1 MDATPGIPGTPGT
14 PTTPEPSLPPGP
26 PEVPVGAERP
36 TAMGW
41 AGSGSSTRV
50 LVVMPSWIG
59 DAIMATPT
67 LRLIR
72 QTLPGAHVGLLV
84 RPGVDDLLRGLD
96 SFDAMHVDRAS
107 GMMGPKRVGQKLRGS
122 RYDVALL
129 LTNSFSTALTAMMAQ
144 IPRRVGYDRDARGLL
159 LTRRVRAE
167 TRAHVPGVQTRWKP
181 VPAAQYYWSL
191 AREMLIDELSRE
203 VASGRDVDV
212 RGSGPDGRTA
222 GRGLSE
228 SLPAEA
234 YLELRTTPED
244 ERQADEMLASAGLPP
259 RGAFALINPGGN
271 NPAKRWP
278 ADRFAAVAD
287 HLATEHGLVAL
298 VNGSPGEAEVVED
311 VVRLADVRTVALH
324 HLGGGLGSL
333 KALVRRSRIM
343 VSNDT
348 GPRHIAAAMGVPVV
362 TLFGPTD
369 PRWTTIPTRPGAGE
383 RVLVA
388 DPTLPEEMVAD
399 DHPERCRVD
408 RIRLQDVLG
417 ACDAL
422 LGDGARAEG

>member
-1 MDATPGIPGTPGT
+1 MDEARAIAAQDGAAEGAT
-14 PTTPEPSLPPGP
+14 GP
-26 PEVPVGAERP
+26 ARTG
-36 TAMGW
+36 
-41 AGSGSSTRV
+41 TRV

-72 QTLPGAHVGLLV
+72 RSMPDAHVGLLV
-84 RPGVDDLLRGLD
+84 RPGVDEVLRGLD
-96 SFDAMHVDRAS
+96 SFDEMHVDRPS
-107 GMMGPKRVGQKLRGS
+107 GMMGPKRVGQKLRGF

-167 TRAHVPGVQTRWKP
+167 TRAHVPGVQGRWKP

-191 AREMLIDELSRE
+191 TREMLRE
-203 VASGRDVDV
+203 ESAGGAGDVPEDMP
-212 RGSGPDGRTA
+212 GD
-222 GRGLSE
+222 
-228 SLPAEA
+228 A
-234 YLELRTTPED
+234 YLELRTTPGD
-244 ERQADEMLASAGLPP
+244 ERLADEMLSSAGLEP

-298 VNGSPGEAEVVED
+298 VNGSPGEAEVVEE

-324 HLGGGLGSL
+324 RLGGTLGSL

-343 VSNDT
+343 VTNDT
-348 GPRHIAAAMGVPVV
+348 GPRHVAAAMGVPVV

-369 PRWTTIPTRPGAGE
+369 HRWTTIPTRPGAGE
-383 RVLVA
+383 RVLLA
-388 DPTLPEEMVAD
+388 DPSLPEDMVAD

-408 RIRLQDVLG
+408 RIRLTDVVA
-417 ACDAL
+417 ACDEL
-422 LGDGARAEG
+422 LGPRG